1 MEAFGKKAVF
11 GDEEEEED
19 RIEEDDRYDNDI
31 LKIREKKETNTRR
44 HIIQGVDVT
53 SFPIFKISRLESSQ
67 VCERSTKDKLEKLA
81 NLT

>member
-1 MEAFGKKAVF
+1 M
-11 GDEEEEED
+11 

-31 LKIREKKETNTRR
+31 LKIRRVRAKRIRER

-53 SFPIFKISRLESSQ
+53 SFPIFKDEVSLKAVKFAGEAQ
-67 VCERSTKDKLEKLA
+67 DKLEKLA